1 MSELNLFWPVYKN
14 LEKEVLKL
22 ADYIHF
28 SDDQTKVYS
37 MHIADLIVRC
47 SIEIEAISKELY
59 LKLGGNTNPINND
72 GSKRDLYF
80 DTDCLDLLETNWK
93 LSKKQVMISA
103 NTFYFIEEKN
113 KVLSPFYKANKR
125 GTSGSKWKQA
135 YQAIKHSRK
144 VSLKKATIE
153 NLLNAMGALYI
164 LNLYYKDECI
174 KIEESSKFDMSLGSD
189 IFSIFTYKIL
199 NITESPYMDD
209 KSAWPTK
216 GSDLNQ
222 STYII
227 KYTDESFRI
236 MHRDFC
242 RDYKITLK
250 NYRESTEIQNF
261 LRKNP
266 DYNVETISKTCIDIG
281 GIDLHDRIVSRKY
294 VNTPGKC
301 NVEAILNKHTNI
313 YPTLTIS
320 EEEII

>member
-1 MSELNLFWPVYKN
+1 MSKLNLFWPVYKS

-37 MHIADLIVRC
+37 MHIANLIIRC

-59 LKLGGNTNPINND
+59 ISLEGNQFPTNSN
-72 GSKRDLYF
+72 GEKRDLYF
-80 DTDCLDLLETNWK
+80 DTDCINLLVEKWNID
-93 LSKKQVMISA
+93 KKRVIVSA
-103 NTFYFIEEKN
+103 PTFYFVNENN
-113 KVLSPFYKANKR
+113 KILTPLKKANRR
-125 GTSGSKWKQA
+125 GSSGSKWKRA
-135 YQAIKHSRK
+135 YQAVKHDRK
-144 VSLKKATIE
+144 DSLNMATVE

-174 KIEESSKFDMSLGSD
+174 EVSESSKFDMSLGSD

-281 GIDLHDRIVSRKY
+281 GIDLH
-294 VNTPGKC
+294 
-301 NVEAILNKHTNI
+301 E
-313 YPTLTIS
+313 
-320 EEEII
+320 